1 MNMGIIKFSST
12 LGFCLM
18 EALIVVKHVA
28 LGFTINI
35 TIVVN
40 GG

>member
-1 MNMGIIKFSST
+1 MSMGILKISST

-18 EALIVVKHVA
+18 EALIVVKHMA
-28 LGFTINI
+28 LGFTLNI
-35 TIVVN
+35 TIGVN